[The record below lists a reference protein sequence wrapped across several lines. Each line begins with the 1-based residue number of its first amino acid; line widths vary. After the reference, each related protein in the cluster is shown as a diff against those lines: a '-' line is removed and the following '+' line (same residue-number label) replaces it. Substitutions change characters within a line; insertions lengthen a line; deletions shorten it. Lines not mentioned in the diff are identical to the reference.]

1 MQENRAVVVGYG
13 SSRFNRD
20 GINGNDG
27 YSMYRE
33 VMHAYKDMLRE
44 ESIKE
49 FILENGVDAI
59 ITACSS
65 ADPYSASIVGEMLGL
80 RPRAAVRV
88 ESMCNS
94 GASAIITAYSY
105 IRSGLYRSVLV
116 VGLDSK
122 DSIGS
127 MLEWDRA
134 RGQFSTAVHWAAIY
148 ANIFMREYNVSREHL
163 AMVAVKNRNNAIR
176 NRYAYFY
183 RSSTITIDDVLNS
196 KPIVEPLR
204 LYDCSILCNGASMV
218 LITAHSIAGSISRE
232 DSITIKGLGSSSIGA
247 GINTLDFKYMH
258 TTAEA
263 AREAYAMSCI
273 EPKDIDV
280 MQVHDAFTVCELMA
294 YEALGVVSKGE
305 CRYAIEGKVSIPDT
319 NSDGGILGR
328 GHVIGATGIAQF
340 IAMVSSMKS
349 HDYRIGLMHNM
360 AAAGSSAEVIILEKL

>member
-20 GINGNDG
+20 GIDGNDM
-27 YSMYRE
+27 YSIYRE
-33 VMHAYKDMLRE
+33 VIHAYKDMLRE
-44 ESIKE
+44 ESTKE

-59 ITACSS
+59 ITAYSS
-65 ADPYSASIVGEMLGL
+65 TDPYSASIVGEILGL

-127 MLEWDRA
+127 TLEWDRA
-134 RGQFSTAVHWAAIY
+134 RGEFSTAVHWAAIY
-148 ANIFMREYNVSREHL
+148 ANIFMREHNISREHL
-163 AMVAVKNRNNAIR
+163 AMVAVKNRNNAIN

-183 RSSTITIDDVLNS
+183 RSNKITIDDVLNS

-218 LITAHSIAGSISRE
+218 LITEHSMAESIRRD

-263 AREAYAMSCI
+263 AREAYAMSSI

-294 YEALGVVSKGE
+294 YEALGIVSKE
-305 CRYAIEGKVSIPDT
+305 DCRYAVEGKVSMPDT

-340 IAMVSSMKS
+340 IAVVSSMES
-349 HDYRIGLMHNM
+349 NDYKIGLIHNM
-360 AAAGSSAEVIILEKL
+360 AAAGSSTEVIILERL